1 MKIKKLLL
9 ALIVISALAVPS
21 MSFAEG
27 FGVYE
32 WSAAGVAM
40 GDNYMFADEDP
51 AVLAYNPAAITRLN
65 GTYLSIGA
73 TWVNPANN
81 TTFSGMSP
89 LGLNAGKGVEWT
101 NSYSPA
107 IVPSI
112 YYATKAGKNSWWGLA
127 IYARYGNQIEYDK
140 QWPGRYDTT
149 FSGIQGVTFQPTY
162 AWKMTPKLS
171 AAVGLDINYMN
182 LVMEKAINPSFI
194 NYSIPLNP
202 NNDIQTKI
210 DGTSVRLGGIVSFMY
225 DFTKDTS
232 AALVYRTKI
241 KHTMDADATFSTNP
255 YVKDTMAHGSVTL
268 PDSVTFGLGHK
279 FNGGKTRVEFN
290 TTWTNWSTYDRLKM
304 NFDNGLLSDSEK
316 DWAASWRLG
325 LGIEHRLSDKWS
337 LLGGYVWEES
347 PVPDKAM
354 DFTVPTGDRNRVSI
368 GFKYRPN
375 DRSEWAF
382 AYTSIWAGDRT
393 VNSHIGGA
401 DYVSGRIH
409 DSRTQLVSL
418 GYTIKLK

>member
-40 GDNYMFADEDP
+40 GDNYMFAEEDP

-81 TTFSGMSP
+81 TTFSNLSSP
-89 LGLNAGKGVEWT
+89 LNAGKSTEWT

-149 FSGIQGVTFQPTY
+149 FSGIKGVTFQPTY

-171 AAVGLDINYMN
+171 AAVGLDINYMG
-182 LVMEKAINPSFI
+182 LVMEKTL
-194 NYSIPLNP
+194 PLHAAGLG
-202 NNDIQTKI
+202 DVQSKL
-210 DGTSVRLGGIVSFMY
+210 DGTSVRVGGIASLMY
-225 DFTKDTS
+225 DFTENTS

-241 KHTMDADATFSTNP
+241 KHTMDADMTFSKNVPGIVTDTN
-255 YVKDTMAHGSVTL
+255 AHGSVTL
-268 PDSVTFGLGHK
+268 PDSVTFGIGHK
-279 FNGGKTRVEFN
+279 FNEGKTRVEFN
-290 TTWTNWSTYDRLKM
+290 TTWTNWSTYDRLHM
-304 NFDNGLLSDSEK
+304 DFDKPVAGQPYSDSVK

-325 LGIEHRLSDKWS
+325 LGIEHRLSDQWS
-337 LLGGYVWEES
+337 VLGGYVWEES
-347 PVPDKAM
+347 PVPDEAM

-401 DYVSGRIH
+401 DYASGRIH
-409 DSRTQLVSL
+409 DSRTQLLSL

>member
-9 ALIVISALAVPS
+9 ALIVISVFAVPS

-40 GDNYMFADEDP
+40 GDNYMFAEEDP

-81 TTFSGMSP
+81 TTFSNLSSP
-89 LGLNAGKGVEWT
+89 LNAGKSTEWT

-149 FSGIQGVTFQPTY
+149 FSGIKGVTFQPTY

-171 AAVGLDINYMN
+171 AAVGIDINYMG
-182 LVMEKAINPSFI
+182 LVMEKALPGGAT
-194 NYSIPLNP
+194 PAA
-202 NNDIQTKI
+202 DIQSKL
-210 DGTSVRLGGIVSFMY
+210 DGTSVRIGGIASLMY

-241 KHTMDADATFSTNP
+241 KHTMDADMTFSNSAM
-255 YVKDTMAHGSVTL
+255 DTKAHGSVTL

-279 FNGGKTRVEFN
+279 FNEGKTRVEFN
-290 TTWTNWSTYDRLKM
+290 TTWTNWSTYDRLHM
-304 NFDNGLLSDSEK
+304 DFDKLVLGRPYSDSVK

-325 LGIEHRLSDKWS
+325 LGIEHRLSDQWS
-337 LLGGYVWEES
+337 ILGGYVWEES
-347 PVPDKAM
+347 PVPDEAM
-354 DFTVPTGDRNRVSI
+354 DFTVPTGDRNRLSI

-393 VNSHIGGA
+393 VNSHLPTGLTGA
-401 DYVSGRIH
+401 DYESGRIH